1 MKPARIFQQYIWI
14 VNTLRQYKKL
24 SLEQLNELWMNDD
37 VIGGDPLNRKSFLR
51 HKDAILNMFG
61 IIIEC
66 DLEHGYKYFISNPEV
81 INDDTI
87 EGWMLST
94 LTVSTVLSDSISLRN
109 RILLENVPA
118 GEEYLQTI
126 ILALKTN
133 RRLTITYQRF
143 GCESYE
149 KTVSPYALK
158 LFHQRWYILT
168 FTGRH
173 MATYALDRML
183 SVVISDETFEMP
195 EGFSPETYF
204 AEYYGVTT
212 DGTPMAHVVIRAYG
226 NMPNYLR
233 TLPLHASQ
241 KEIGHTDTYTD
252 FSYDIRPSVDF
263 VLELMSHSGDLEVL
277 EPLELRQKIYCTLQ
291 ASLERYSN
299 SDSGAEKA
307 V

>member
-1 MKPARIFQQYIWI
+1 MKPAKIFQQYIWI

-24 SLEQLNELWMNDD
+24 SLEQLNELWVKDQ
-37 VIGGDPLNRKSFLR
+37 VIGGEALNRKSFLR

-66 DLEHGYKYFISNPEV
+66 DLGHGYKYYISNPEV

-94 LTVSTVLSDSISLRN
+94 LTVNTVLSDSASLRN

-133 RRLTITYQRF
+133 RRLNITYQRF

-158 LFHQRWYILT
+158 LFRQRWYILT
-168 FTGRH
+168 YTGRH

-183 SVVISDETFEMP
+183 SVEITDETFEMP
-195 EGFSPETYF
+195 ANFSPEDYF
-204 AEYYGVTT
+204 AEYYGITT
-212 DGTPMAHVVIRAYG
+212 DDTPMVHVVIRAYG
-226 NMPNYLR
+226 NLPNYLR

-241 KEIGHTDTYTD
+241 KEIENTDEYTD

-263 VLELMSHSGDLEVL
+263 ILALMSYTDSLEVL
-277 EPLELRQKIYCTLQ
+277 EPMELRQKVCNSLQ

-299 SDSGAEKA
+299 KN

>member
-1 MKPARIFQQYIWI
+1 MKPAKIFQQYIWI
-14 VNTLRQYKKL
+14 VNTLRQHKKL
-24 SLEQLNELWMNDD
+24 SLEQLNELWVKDE
-37 VIGGDPLNRKSFLR
+37 VIGGEPLNRKSFLR

-94 LTVSTVLSDSISLRN
+94 LTVNTVLSDSASLRN

-158 LFHQRWYILT
+158 LFRQRWYILT
-168 FTGRH
+168 YTGRH

-183 SVVISDETFEMP
+183 SVEISDETFEMP
-195 EGFSPETYF
+195 EDFSPEEYF
-204 AEYYGVTT
+204 AEYYGITT
-212 DGTPMAHVVIRAYG
+212 DDTPMAHVVIRAYG
-226 NMPNYLR
+226 NVPNYLR

-241 KEIGHTDTYTD
+241 KEIEHTDEYSIFTVRLRPTFD
-252 FSYDIRPSVDF
+252 FRQEVLSQGCDI
-263 VLELMSHSGDLEVL
+263 EVL
-277 EPLELRQKIYCTLQ
+277 EPKWFRDEV
-291 ASLERYSN
+291 
-299 SDSGAEKA
+299 AEICKHMWNKYKED
-307 V
+307 

>member
-24 SLEQLNELWMNDD
+24 SLEQLNELWVKDE
-37 VIGGDPLNRKSFLR
+37 VIGGEALNRKSFMR

-66 DLEHGYKYFISNPEV
+66 DLEHGYKYFISNPEI

-94 LTVSTVLSDSISLRN
+94 LTVNTVLSDSASLRN

-143 GCESYE
+143 GCDSYV

-168 FTGRH
+168 YTGRH

-183 SVVISDETFEMP
+183 SLEISNETFEMP
-195 EGFSPETYF
+195 KGFSPEDYF
-204 AEYYGVTT
+204 AEYYGITT
-212 DGTPMAHVVIRAYG
+212 DDTPMAHVVIRTYG
-226 NMPNYLR
+226 NVPNYLR

-241 KEIGHTDTYTD
+241 REIENTDEFTD
-252 FSYDIRPSVDF
+252 FSFDIRPSVDF
-263 VLELMSHSGDLEVL
+263 VLELMSYTDGLEVL
-277 EPLELRQKIYCTLQ
+277 EPMELRRKICNTLQ
-291 ASLERYSN
+291 ASLERYN
-299 SDSGAEKA
+299 YKNE
-307 V
+307 

>member
-1 MKPARIFQQYIWI
+1 MKPAKIFQQYIWI

-24 SLEQLNELWMNDD
+24 SLEQLSELWVKDL
-37 VIGGDPLNRKSFLR
+37 VIGGEPLNRKSFLR

-61 IIIEC
+61 IVIEC

-94 LTVSTVLSDSISLRN
+94 LTVNTVLSDSTSLRN
-109 RILLENVPA
+109 RILLEKVPA

-158 LFHQRWYILT
+158 LFRQRWYLLT
-168 FTGRH
+168 YTGKH
-173 MATYALDRML
+173 FATYALDRML
-183 SVVISDETFEMP
+183 SMEISDETFEMP
-195 EGFSPETYF
+195 EDFSPEAYF
-204 AEYYGVTT
+204 ADYYGITT
-212 DGTPMAHVVIRAYG
+212 DDTPMAHVVIRAYRSV
-226 NMPNYLR
+226 PNYLR

-241 KEIGHTDTYTD
+241 KEIKQTDEYTE

-263 VLELMSHSGDLEVL
+263 VLELMSYSDGLEVL
-277 EPLELRQKIYCTLQ
+277 EPIELREKICNSFQ
-291 ASLERYSN
+291 ASIERYSN
-299 SDSGAEKA
+299 QKD
-307 V
+307 

>member
-1 MKPARIFQQYIWI
+1 MKPAKIFQQYIWI

-24 SLEQLNELWMNDD
+24 SLEQLNELWVKDQ
-37 VIGGDPLNRKSFLR
+37 VIGGEPLNRKSFLR

-61 IIIEC
+61 IVIEC
-66 DLEHGYKYFISNPEV
+66 DLEHGYKYYISNPEV

-94 LTVSTVLSDSISLRN
+94 LTVNTVLSDSISLRN

-149 KTVSPYALK
+149 ATLSPYALK
-158 LFHQRWYILT
+158 LFRQRWYLLAY
-168 FTGRH
+168 TGRYI
-173 MATYALDRML
+173 AIYSLDRTL
-183 SVVISDETFEMP
+183 SVEISDETFVMP
-195 EGFSPETYF
+195 EDFSPADFFE
-204 AEYYGVTT
+204 EYYGITA
-212 DGTPMAHVVIRAYG
+212 DNTPMAHVVVRAYG
-226 NMPNYLR
+226 NVPNYLR

-241 KEIGHTDTYTD
+241 KEIEQTDEYAVFT
-252 FSYDIRPSVDF
+252 YDIRPT
-263 VLELMSHSGDLEVL
+263 VLELMSYTEGLEVL
-277 EPLELRQKIYCTLQ
+277 EPIELRNKIRETLK
-291 ASLERYSN
+291 ASLERY
-299 SDSGAEKA
+299 K
-307 V
+307 

>member
-1 MKPARIFQQYIWI
+1 MKPAKIFQQYIWI
-14 VNTLRQYKKL
+14 VNTLRQYRKL
-24 SLEQLNELWMNDD
+24 SLEQLNELWVKDE
-37 VIGGDPLNRKSFLR
+37 VIGGEALNRKSFMR

-66 DLEHGYKYFISNPEV
+66 DLEHGYKYFISNPEI

-94 LTVSTVLSDSISLRN
+94 LTVNTVLSDSASLRN

-143 GCESYE
+143 GCDSYV

-168 FTGRH
+168 YTGRH

-183 SVVISDETFEMP
+183 SLEISNEAFEMP
-195 EGFSPETYF
+195 KGFSPEDYF
-204 AEYYGVTT
+204 AEYYDITT
-212 DGTPMAHVVIRAYG
+212 DDTPMAHVVIRTYG
-226 NMPNYLR
+226 NVPNYLR

-241 KEIGHTDTYTD
+241 REIEHTDEFTD
-252 FSYDIRPSVDF
+252 FSFDIRPSVDF
-263 VLELMSHSGDLEVL
+263 VLELMSYTDGLEVL
-277 EPLELRQKIYCTLQ
+277 EPMELRRKICNTLQ
-291 ASLERYSN
+291 ASLERYN
-299 SDSGAEKA
+299 YKN

>member
-24 SLEQLNELWMNDD
+24 SLEQLNELWVKDE
-37 VIGGDPLNRKSFLR
+37 VIGGEALNRKSFMR

-66 DLEHGYKYFISNPEV
+66 DLEHGYKYFISNPEI

-94 LTVSTVLSDSISLRN
+94 LTVNTVLSDSASLRN

-143 GCESYE
+143 GCDSYV

-168 FTGRH
+168 YTGRH

-183 SVVISDETFEMP
+183 SLEISNETFEMP
-195 EGFSPETYF
+195 KGFSPEDYF
-204 AEYYGVTT
+204 AEYYGITT
-212 DGTPMAHVVIRAYG
+212 DDTPMAHVVIRTYG
-226 NMPNYLR
+226 NVPNYLR

-241 KEIGHTDTYTD
+241 REIENTDEFTD
-252 FSYDIRPSVDF
+252 FSFDIRPSVDF
-263 VLELMSHSGDLEVL
+263 VLELMSYTDGLEVL
-277 EPLELRQKIYCTLQ
+277 EPMELRRKICNTLQ
-291 ASLERYSN
+291 ASLERYN
-299 SDSGAEKA
+299 YKN

>member
-1 MKPARIFQQYIWI
+1 MKPAKIFQQYIWI
-14 VNTLRQYKKL
+14 VNALRQYKKL
-24 SLEQLNELWMNDD
+24 SLEQLNELWVKDE
-37 VIGGDPLNRKSFLR
+37 VIGGEPLNRKSFLR

-66 DLEHGYKYFISNPEV
+66 DMEHGYKYFISNPEV

-94 LTVSTVLSDSISLRN
+94 LTVNTILSDSASLRN

-133 RRLTITYQRF
+133 RRLKITYQRF

-168 FTGRH
+168 YTGRH
-173 MATYALDRML
+173 MATY
-183 SVVISDETFEMP
+183 
-195 EGFSPETYF
+195 GY
-204 AEYYGVTT
+204 
-212 DGTPMAHVVIRAYG
+212 IRARQDVVCG
-226 NMPNYLR
+226 NL
-233 TLPLHASQ
+233 
-241 KEIGHTDTYTD
+241 
-252 FSYDIRPSVDF
+252 
-263 VLELMSHSGDLEVL
+263 
-277 EPLELRQKIYCTLQ
+277 
-291 ASLERYSN
+291 
-299 SDSGAEKA
+299 
-307 V
+307 

>member
-24 SLEQLNELWMNDD
+24 SLEQLNELWVKDQ
-37 VIGGDPLNRKSFLR
+37 VIGGEPLNRKSFLR

-61 IIIEC
+61 IVIEC

-94 LTVSTVLSDSISLRN
+94 LTVNTVLSDSISLRN

-143 GCESYE
+143 GHESYE
-149 KTVSPYALK
+149 TTLSPYALK
-158 LFHQRWYILT
+158 LFRQRWYILAY
-168 FTGRH
+168 TGRH
-173 MATYALDRML
+173 IATYALDRML
-183 SVVISDETFEMP
+183 SVKISDETFEMP
-195 EGFSPETYF
+195 ADFSPEGYY
-204 AEYYGVTT
+204 AEYYGIST
-212 DGTPMAHVVIRAYG
+212 DNTPMAHVVIRAYG
-226 NMPNYLR
+226 NVPNYLR
-233 TLPLHASQ
+233 TLPLHVSQ
-241 KEIGHTDTYTD
+241 KELEQTDEYAV
-252 FSYDIRPSVDF
+252 FSYDIRPSIDF
-263 VLELMSHSGDLEVL
+263 VLTLMSYSDGLEVL
-277 EPLELRQKIYCTLQ
+277 EPIELRQKICANLQ
-291 ASLERYSN
+291 ASLKRYS
-299 SDSGAEKA
+299 DK
-307 V
+307 

>member
-24 SLEQLNELWMNDD
+24 SLEQLNELWVKDE
-37 VIGGDPLNRKSFLR
+37 VIGGDALNRKSFLR

-66 DLEHGYKYFISNPEV
+66 DLEHGYKYYISNPEV

-94 LTVSTVLSDSISLRN
+94 LTVNTVLSESVSLRN

-133 RRLTITYQRF
+133 RRLIITYQRF
-143 GCESYE
+143 GHQSYE
-149 KTVSPYALK
+149 TRLSPYALK
-158 LFHQRWYILT
+158 LFHQRWYILAY
-168 FTGRH
+168 TGKYL
-173 MATYALDRML
+173 ATYALDRML
-183 SVVISDETFEMP
+183 SVEISDEIFEMP
-195 EGFSPETYF
+195 EDFSPEDYF
-204 AEYYGVTT
+204 ADYYGITT
-212 DGTPMAHVVIRAYG
+212 DDTPMAHVVIRAYG
-226 NMPNYLR
+226 NVPNYLR

-241 KEIGHTDTYTD
+241 KEIELTDDYSV

-263 VLELMSHSGDLEVL
+263 VLELMSYSDGLEVL
-277 EPLELRQKIYCTLQ
+277 EPIGLRQKICNSIQ

-299 SDSGAEKA
+299 KK

>member
-1 MKPARIFQQYIWI
+1 
-14 VNTLRQYKKL
+14 VNSLRQYKKL
-24 SLEQLNELWMNDD
+24 SLEQLNELWVKDE
-37 VIGGDPLNRKSFLR
+37 VIGGEPLNRKSFLR

-66 DLEHGYKYFISNPEV
+66 DLEHGYKYYISNPEV

-94 LTVSTVLSDSISLRN
+94 LTVSTVLSDSVSLRN

-133 RRLTITYQRF
+133 RRLNITYQRF

-168 FTGRH
+168 YTGRH
-173 MATYALDRML
+173 MATFALDRML
-183 SVVISDETFEMP
+183 SVGISDETFEMP
-195 EGFSPETYF
+195 EDFSPEGYF
-204 AEYYGVTT
+204 AEYYGITT
-212 DGTPMAHVVIRAYG
+212 DDTPMAHVVIRAYG
-226 NMPNYLR
+226 NIPNYLR

-241 KEIGHTDTYTD
+241 KEIEHTDEYTE

-263 VLELMSHSGDLEVL
+263 VLALMSYADGLEVV
-277 EPLELRQKIYCTLQ
+277 EPIELRQKVYNTLQ
-291 ASLERYSN
+291 TSLERYSN
-299 SDSGAEKA
+299 NND
-307 V
+307 